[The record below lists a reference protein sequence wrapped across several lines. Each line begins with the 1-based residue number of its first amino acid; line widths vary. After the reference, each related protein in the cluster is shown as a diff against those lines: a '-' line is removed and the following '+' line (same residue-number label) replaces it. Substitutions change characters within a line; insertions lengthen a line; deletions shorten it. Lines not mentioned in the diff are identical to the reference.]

1 MLDLALSLD
10 KELGEAVR
18 IAHTASAILR
28 DARVSALD
36 VKRKQ
41 DDSIVTE
48 ADLASDEFIRG
59 ELTRLFPDDGILSEE
74 SAYLVGKSGRTW
86 IIDPLDGTR
95 GYSQGGNDY
104 AIHIGLVSGGEAV
117 LGVVAEPETK
127 RIYRALKGV
136 GTFLSSDVNG
146 TMRQLRVSKKV
157 DFRDM
162 TLVASSRYPEEQLQ
176 ALATS
181 LGTASISSAPS
192 VGCKIGRLT
201 RREADLYFSAHP
213 VSYWDSCAP
222 KVILEAAGGVIT
234 TPSQEPLTYVLEDGS
249 FIHDT
254 PIVASNGRTH
264 ALFCERVCA
273 HIRAS
278 D

>member
-18 IAHTASAILR
+18 IAYAASSILR
-28 DARVSALD
+28 DARVSSLD
-36 VKRKQ
+36 VMRKQ
-41 DDSIVTE
+41 DDSIVTA

-59 ELTRLFPDDGILSEE
+59 EITRLFPDDGILSEE
-74 SAYLVGKSGRTW
+74 SAYQAGKSGRTW

-95 GYSQGGNDY
+95 GYAHGGTDY
-104 AIHIGLVSGGEAV
+104 AIQIGLVMDGEAV

-127 RIYRALKGV
+127 RIYRGLKGV

-176 ALATS
+176 ALAS
-181 LGTASISSAPS
+181 ALGTGSASSVPS

-234 TPSQEPLTYVLEDGS
+234 TPMQEPLTYTLEGGS
-249 FIHDT
+249 FIHDS

-264 ALFCERVCA
+264 ALFCERVSS
-273 HIRAS
+273 HLRAS
-278 D
+278 E